1 MATKKN
7 HQIIIMKKIISLLS
21 ILFAV
26 VLSAS
31 AQNKPSYEIYALKY
45 ADLKTLSAVSDWAQG
60 APGKDS
66 LKIGFMTWLIKGD
79 NGKNIL
85 VDAGC
90 AGDLPNAVD
99 FGLVNYLRP
108 DSVLLQLGIKAED
121 ITDIIISHPHWD
133 HINGITFFPKANI
146 WIQKDDYDY
155 FVGQAWQK
163 DANHGGFVK
172 ADILNLVDLNVS
184 GRVILVK
191 GDNVEIIP
199 GIKVYTGSRHTYN
212 SQYAV
217 VQSGKDNIVI
227 ASDNIWIYDNLEKMF
242 PPPSYGTFDAKAY
255 VAAMQR
261 MKMLASKPEFIIPG
275 HDDKLFS
282 KFPKITERIVRI
294 K

>member
-1 MATKKN
+1 
-7 HQIIIMKKIISLLS
+7 MKKVITLLFFVLILGIS
-21 ILFAV
+21 I
-26 VLSAS
+26 S
-31 AQNKPSYEIYALKY
+31 AQDKKPFYEVYALKY
-45 ADLKTLSAVSDWAQG
+45 AELKTLSPTSGWTLG
-60 APGKDS
+60 APVKDS
-66 LKIGFMTWLIKGD
+66 TKIVFMIWLIKGD

-99 FGLVNYLRP
+99 FGLVHYLRP
-108 DSVLLQLGIKAED
+108 DSILLQLGIKAED

-133 HINGITFFPKANI
+133 HIDGITFFPKANI

-163 DANHGGFVK
+163 GANHGGFVK
-172 ADILNLVDLNVS
+172 ADILNLVNLNVS
-184 GRVILVK
+184 GSVTLVK
-191 GDNVEIIP
+191 GDNVEILP

-217 VQSGKDNIVI
+217 VLSGIDKIVI
-227 ASDNIWIYDNLEKMF
+227 ASDNIWIYDNLEKMY
-242 PPPSYGTFDAKAY
+242 PPPSYGTFNAKAY

-261 MKMLASKPEFIIPG
+261 MKTLASKPELIIPG
-275 HDDKLFS
+275 HDDQLFS

>member
-1 MATKKN
+1 M
-7 HQIIIMKKIISLLS
+7 QKIISLLS
-21 ILFAV
+21 IMLTVA
-26 VLSAS
+26 LSVS
-31 AQNKPSYEIYALKY
+31 AQQKPSYEVYALKY
-45 ADLKTLSAVSDWAQG
+45 AELATLSPTSGWAQG
-60 APGKDS
+60 APEKDS
-66 LKIGFMTWLIKGD
+66 TKIIFMIWLIKGD

-99 FGLVNYLRP
+99 FGLVHYLRP
-108 DSVLLQLGIKAED
+108 DSVLLSLGVKAED

-133 HINGITFFPKANI
+133 HLDGITFFPKANI

-172 ADILNLVDLNVS
+172 KDVLNLVDLNIA
-184 GRVILVK
+184 GRVSLVK

-227 ASDNIWIYDNLEKMF
+227 ASDNVWIYENLEKMF
-242 PPPSYGTFDAKAY
+242 PPPSYGTYDAKAY
-255 VAAMQR
+255 VASMQR
-261 MKMLASKPEFIIPG
+261 MKTIASKPLFIIPG
-275 HDDKLFS
+275 HDDKVFS
-282 KFPKITERIVRI
+282 KFPKITERVVRI